1 LEIIIKIYKS
11 IANKNN
17 KFILNFMKLLL
28 KNISFHPEKRLSLK
42 NTRREFNQ
50 IVNNIS
56 SNELKEIIDALSNT
70 HD

>member
-1 LEIIIKIYKS
+1 
-11 IANKNN
+11 
-17 KFILNFMKLLL
+17 MKLLL

-42 NTRREFNQ
+42 NTRTEFNQ
-50 IVNNIS
+50 IINNIS

>member
-42 NTRREFNQ
+42 NTRTEFNQ
-50 IVNNIS
+50 IINNIS